1 MHAGDNQIDTAVTGG
16 DGHHDVA
23 QLFMQQR
30 LNPRNFI
37 VRDVKPELEE
47 NIVQVIEIAD
57 HFEAVVI
64 LRRDILKALVIAF
77 QRVRAAFPAGDDL
90 NARNLV

>member
-1 MHAGDNQIDTAVTGG
+1 
-16 DGHHDVA
+16 
-23 QLFMQQR
+23 MQQR